1 MQVIDIVVVIAYLIA
16 TAWLGLKLSG
26 KQSDAKDY
34 FLGGRD
40 IPWWAVC
47 LSVVATETSA
57 LTVIGI
63 PVMSFVG
70 DISYLQLGFG
80 YIVGRVIVAYLLLPR
95 YYDGEMV
102 TAYAYLGKRFGSAT
116 QTTAGVTFLFTRLL
130 ADGVRVLAAAI
141 PLKIILDGLGV
152 HTNYFVIIVVL
163 AVVTIL
169 YTFIG
174 GIRAVVWVDVVQM
187 LLYVAGGLLAIIV
200 VSSSL
205 GFSWFTD
212 AVEAGKT
219 NLFILGENPISGASG
234 LIPSLLGGTVFAMA
248 SHGSD
253 QLIVQRLLACRTK
266 AEAQKALIASGFVVV
281 VQFAIFLVVG
291 LALWGWYDH
300 ATPAAL
306 GLTRDDEIFPK
317 FIIEGLPAGV
327 SGLLLAGILAAAMST
342 LSSSLSALSSST
354 VTDLSL
360 IHI

>member
-187 LLYVAGGLLAIIV
+187 QLYVARRLHPIIV

-205 GFSWFTD
+205 
-212 AVEAGKT
+212 
-219 NLFILGENPISGASG
+219 
-234 LIPSLLGGTVFAMA
+234 
-248 SHGSD
+248 
-253 QLIVQRLLACRTK
+253 RL
-266 AEAQKALIASGFVVV
+266 
-281 VQFAIFLVVG
+281 
-291 LALWGWYDH
+291 
-300 ATPAAL
+300 
-306 GLTRDDEIFPK
+306 
-317 FIIEGLPAGV
+317 
-327 SGLLLAGILAAAMST
+327 
-342 LSSSLSALSSST
+342 
-354 VTDLSL
+354 
-360 IHI
+360 